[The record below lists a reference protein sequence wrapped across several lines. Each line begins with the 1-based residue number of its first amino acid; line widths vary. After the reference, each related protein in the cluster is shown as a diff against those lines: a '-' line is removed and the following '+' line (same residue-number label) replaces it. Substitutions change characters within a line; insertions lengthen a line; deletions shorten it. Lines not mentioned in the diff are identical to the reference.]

1 MPLLAIF
8 WLKKGHF
15 FGLLVNK
22 SSRSSLNLKNKC
34 IPVNWILFSQ
44 DDVGSIK
51 KWKLWPLKAIFWFKS
66 VNFKGFLGKN
76 QIANP
81 FKK

>member
-51 KWKLWPLKAIFWFKS
+51 KMEVMAIE
-66 VNFKGFLGKN
+66 GHFLV
-76 QIANP
+76 
-81 FKK
+81 